1 MSIELCG
8 VCPHP
13 PIAVPYVGQMESDK
27 VKETQYAMVELG
39 GRIKDARVD
48 TVVIISPHA
57 PVFQDVVG
65 INMKPV
71 LKGDLSKFGAGYL
84 KYELEND
91 LPLAAEIKNQAAG
104 LGLQVLELNEDVE
117 RRYGL
122 DLNLDHGVTVPLYFL
137 EEGGAIKPLVH
148 VAMSVASP
156 EQLYLFG
163 LAVRQASDV
172 LGRKVALVASADL
185 SHCLAKDAP
194 GGYNKRGEEFDLEM
208 KRLLEA
214 ADIEGIIGM
223 DPTLV
228 REAGECGYRSIVMM
242 LGALDGFSIKS
253 DVLTY
258 EGPFGVGYLV
268 AILDIVSENPQNS
281 LLAKLQEKKLAD
293 LEERRSQESYLV
305 GLARKTLENH
315 LSKAPQ
321 PQTGDIPEEFKKRAG
336 VFVSIKKQ
344 GSLRGCIGT
353 IEPCQASVV
362 EEVMAN
368 AISAGMQDPRFQP
381 VRSNELDE
389 LVYSVD
395 VLQPPEPIG
404 GLGELDPAKY
414 GVIVRSGH
422 RSGLLLPNL
431 EGIETPEEQVE
442 IARQKAGISPT
453 EEVQLERFEVVRY
466 T

>member
-1 MSIELCG
+1 MSIVLCG
-8 VCPHP
+8 ICPHP
-13 PIAVPYVGQMESDK
+13 PIMIPWIGQMESEK
-27 VKETQYAMVELG
+27 VKETQYAMVELA
-39 GRIKDARVD
+39 GRIKDSGAD

-57 PVFQDVVG
+57 PIFQDVVG

-71 LKGDLSKFGAGYL
+71 LKGDFDKFGAGYL
-84 KYELEND
+84 RYELEND
-91 LPLAAEIKNQAAG
+91 LPLVAEIKKQAAG
-104 LGLQVLELNEDVE
+104 LDLQVLELNDDVE

-122 DLNLDHGVTVPLYFL
+122 SLDLDHGVTVPLFFM
-137 EEGGAIKPLVH
+137 EEIGVVLPLVH
-148 VAMSVASP
+148 VAMSVAPP
-156 EQLYLFG
+156 EQLYRFG
-163 LAVRQASDV
+163 LAVRQASEV
-172 LGRKVALVASADL
+172 LGRKVALLASGDL
-185 SHCLAKDAP
+185 SHCLTADAP
-194 GGYNKRGEEFDLEM
+194 GGYNKRGEEFDLEL

-214 ADIEGIIGM
+214 ADLEGIVKM
-223 DPTLV
+223 DQALV

-242 LGALDGFSIKS
+242 LGALDGY
-253 DVLTY
+253 DVRSRVLFY

-268 AILDIVSENPQNS
+268 ATLDPVSENPQKS
-281 LLAKLQEKKLAD
+281 LLSKLQVEKQAEMETL
-293 LEERRSQESYLV
+293 RSHESYLT

-315 LSKAPQ
+315 LSGSPRPQ
-321 PQTGDIPEEFKKRAG
+321 AGDVPEEFKKRAG

-353 IEPCQASVV
+353 IEPQQDSIV

-368 AISAGMQDPRFQP
+368 AISAGLGDPRFQP
-381 VRSNELDE
+381 VRREELKD

-395 VLQPPEPIG
+395 VLQPPEPIQ

-442 IARQKAGISPT
+442 IARQKAGIGPH
-453 EEVQLERFEVVRY
+453 EEVRLERFEVVRY
-466 T
+466 K

>member
-1 MSIELCG
+1 MSVVMCG
-8 VCPHP
+8 ICPHP
-13 PIAVPYVGQMESDK
+13 PIAVPYVGKMEAEK

-39 GRIKDARVD
+39 GRTKDSGAD

-57 PVFQDVVG
+57 PIFQDVVG

-71 LKGDLSKFGAGYL
+71 LKGDLSDFGAGYL

-91 LPLAAEIKNQAAG
+91 LPLAAEIKKQAAG
-104 LGLQVLELNEDVE
+104 LGLQVLELNDDVE
-117 RRYGL
+117 RQYGL
-122 DLNLDHGVTVPLYFL
+122 NLNLDHGVTVPLFFL
-137 EEGGAIKPLVH
+137 EEGGTIKPLVH
-148 VAMSVASP
+148 VAMSVAPP

-172 LGRKVALVASADL
+172 LGRKVVLLASGDL
-185 SHCLAKDAP
+185 SHCLTKEAP
-194 GGYNKRGEEFDLEM
+194 GGFNKRGEEFDLEL
-208 KRLLEA
+208 KKLLED
-214 ADIEGIIGM
+214 ADIEGIIRM
-223 DPTLV
+223 DQTLV
-228 REAGECGYRSIVMM
+228 REAGECGYRSIAMM
-242 LGALDGFSIKS
+242 LGALDGYDVKS
-253 DVLTY
+253 EVLSY

-268 AILDIVSENPQNS
+268 AILDPISENPKKS
-281 LLAKLQEKKLAD
+281 LLAKLQERKLAKM
-293 LEERRSQESYLV
+293 EERRSQESYLA

-315 LSKAPQ
+315 LTGAPR
-321 PQTGDIPEEFKKRAG
+321 PQTGDVPEEFKNKAG

-344 GSLRGCIGT
+344 GNLRGCIGT

-381 VRSNELDE
+381 VQREELKDLE
-389 LVYSVD
+389 YSVD
-395 VLQPPEPIG
+395 VLQPPETIE

-431 EGIETPEEQVE
+431 DGIETPEEQVE
-442 IARQKAGISPT
+442 IARQKAGIDPH

-466 T
+466 K